1 MGNLLTK
8 TMGNVLTMMVG
19 NVLTEGMGKVLD
31 IYTNS
36 GKVLYSAFFGQEQAF
51 EPGILTLRVLQ

>member
-31 IYTNS
+31 IYNFPRMKKQDNS
-36 GKVLYSAFFGQEQAF
+36 AAYDK
-51 EPGILTLRVLQ
+51 

>member
-8 TMGNVLTMMVG
+8 AMGNVLTMMVG

-31 IYTNS
+31 IYISPALCAIRMEGIN
-36 GKVLYSAFFGQEQAF
+36 FFAH
-51 EPGILTLRVLQ
+51 